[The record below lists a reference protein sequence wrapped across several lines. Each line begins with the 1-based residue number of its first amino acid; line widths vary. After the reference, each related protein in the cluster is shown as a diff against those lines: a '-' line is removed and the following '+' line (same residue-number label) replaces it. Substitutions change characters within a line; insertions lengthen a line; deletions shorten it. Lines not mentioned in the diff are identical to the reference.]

1 MGKSSRIVLLT
12 ITSVL
17 AIFVFGAM
25 WVVKPSEEGSVLSA
39 ARERQNTPLVSVAE
53 PLKTDVKALS
63 EEEEFELK
71 VRNLL
76 TEDPEFINKLTNSIK
91 TSMLEDE
98 AFVKQIE
105 SKVDDVVL
113 SRVDER
119 VKYYVSIYESEL
131 NSLLE
136 SYKKE
141 ITTNVNS
148 KLESA
153 LEINSLVDRLIEP
166 VTVAVY
172 EDFAAKEGFD
182 IDTVTSIVLEKISS
196 DKDIFTQDVLKVVY
210 EEIDAALSEVDERN
224 SEILNDVKALLESQ
238 KTSVDEASVRAIVN
252 EVVSAKQEEIVVD
265 VVERVLA
272 NIDSLVTDKVQNYVD
287 QKVPASPVII
297 TEPIVKAPKLENMA
311 VSEAEFVS
319 VRANTREEAIKNV
332 LKNLK

>member
-17 AIFVFGAM
+17 AIFVFAAM

-39 ARERQNTPLVSVAE
+39 ARERQSTPLVSVSE

-76 TEDPEFINKLTNSIK
+76 TEDPEFIDKLTNSIK
-91 TSMLEDE
+91 ASLLEDE
-98 AFVKQIE
+98 EFVKQIE

-113 SRVDER
+113 SRVDDR

-136 SYKKE
+136 SYKNE
-141 ITTNVNS
+141 ITTNVDS
-148 KLESA
+148 KLESS

-172 EDFAAKEGFD
+172 KDFAAKEGFD
-182 IDTVTSIVLEKISS
+182 IDTVTSIVLDKISS
-196 DKDIFTQDVLKVVY
+196 DKDLLTQDVLKIVY

-224 SEILNDVKALLESQ
+224 TEILNDVKALLESQ
-238 KTSVDEASVRAIVN
+238 KASVDKDSVRAIVN

-272 NIDSLVTDKVQNYVD
+272 NIDSLVNDKVQNYVD
-287 QKVPASPVII
+287 QKVPEVPVIV
-297 TEPIVKAPKLENMA
+297 TDPIVKAPKLENMA

-319 VRANTREEAIKNV
+319 VRASAREEAIKNV